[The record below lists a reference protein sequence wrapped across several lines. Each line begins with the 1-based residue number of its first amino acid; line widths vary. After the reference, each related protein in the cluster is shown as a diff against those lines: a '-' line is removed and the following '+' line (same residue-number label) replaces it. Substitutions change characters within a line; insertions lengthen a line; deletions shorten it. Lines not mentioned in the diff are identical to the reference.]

1 MFQRFC
7 TLALVTAL
15 LFCSAGCTSKSQRR
29 ARNRAPVAF
38 EKWQE
43 FKAPDGTFSVFLP
56 KIPKQAV
63 KQGKTTDLNWYTAS
77 NKGESYY
84 VSCSSTK
91 DEGVAAVRDKDKEA
105 EVRRANLYSKTQ
117 KEITFCGET
126 AREMTWEENGF
137 NYRGI
142 VYKTHQGHHLYTL
155 WARFKG
161 AEPSN
166 AQKFFASF
174 KPGAYTPKP
183 APTVTPNEDQD
194 EEASASPAP
203 DEEDDGST
211 KAKDDDEGGD
221 E

>member
-7 TLALVTAL
+7 TLALATTL
-15 LFCSAGCTSKSQRR
+15 LFCSAGCSSKASRR

-43 FKAPDGTFSVFLP
+43 FKAPDGTFSVFFP
-56 KIPKQAV
+56 KMPKQAV
-63 KQGKTTDLNWYTAS
+63 KQAKTTDLNWYTAS

-91 DEGVAAVRDKDKEA
+91 DEEVAAVRDKDKEA
-105 EVRRANLYSKTQ
+105 EARRASLYSKTQ
-117 KEITFCGET
+117 KPITFCGEQ
-126 AREMTWEENGF
+126 AREMTWEENGY

-174 KPGAYTPKP
+174 KAGAYTPKP
-183 APTVTPNEDQD
+183 APSLTPNDD
-194 EEASASPAP
+194 EEASASATA

-211 KAKDDDEGGD
+211 KAKDDDEGAD
-221 E
+221 D